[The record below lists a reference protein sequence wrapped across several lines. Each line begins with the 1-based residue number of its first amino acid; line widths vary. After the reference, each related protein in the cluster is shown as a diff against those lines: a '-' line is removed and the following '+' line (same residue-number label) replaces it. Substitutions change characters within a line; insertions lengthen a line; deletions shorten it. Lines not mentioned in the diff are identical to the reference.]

1 MRFYTSDTHFNHK
14 RIIELSN
21 RPFRDVDHMNH
32 SIINNINEVAM
43 PDDEL
48 WILGDMAMGT
58 LIETLELIKLINPS
72 VHLVNGNHDRTWRGT
87 KPKDREKTPL
97 YIEAG
102 IQSIQDEAIHNID
115 GIPVR
120 LSHFPYSGDHTD
132 EDRFVEWRPV
142 DDGMWLLCGHVHG
155 AWMSNGR
162 MLNVGVDVQN
172 FYPVSEEGI
181 TDFIRRSPDV
191 KSEI

>member
-1 MRFYTSDTHFNHK
+1 MRFYTADTHFGHK

-21 RPFRDVDHMNH
+21 RPFNDVDEMNH
-32 SIINNINEVAM
+32 RIINNINQVAG

-58 LIETLELIKLINPS
+58 LVETLELIKLINPS
-72 VHLVNGNHDRTWRGT
+72 VHLVNGNHDRTWRGA
-87 KPKDREKTPL
+87 KEKDRAKTPL

-120 LSHFPYSGDHTD
+120 LSHFPYAGDHTE
-132 EDRFVEWRPV
+132 EDRHVEWRPA
-142 DDGMWLLCGHVHG
+142 DDGMWLLCGHVHELWG
-155 AWMSNGR
+155 QQGM
-162 MLNVGVDVQN
+162 MINVGVDVRN
-172 FYPVSEEGI
+172 FCPISEEDVLGL
-181 TDFIRRSPDV
+181 IRRGALCHA
-191 KSEI
+191 